1 MITLPVN
8 PEKQDKMAQYM
19 RNQFPFNGVDAVQ
32 RKQIV
37 RSIWQDVKTW
47 SAEELLTEIES
58 YYAQSAREYQYVAI
72 DLAVLAKKKWSQKDL
87 QVFLKL
93 AQEKTWWDSID
104 AWRKVFADYVKLH
117 PDEFDDVAALFVKH
131 ENFWVRRIGINLQLG
146 FKEKTNLDYLTMMI
160 DDDIDTDEF
169 FIQKAIGWSLR
180 EYAKTDQEWVAKFIE
195 THKTT
200 PFATKEAT
208 KHFK

>member
-19 RNQFPFNGVDAVQ
+19 RNQFSFNGVDGVQ

-37 RSIWQDVKTW
+37 RSIWQDAKTW
-47 SAEELLTEIES
+47 SAEELLTEIEN

-104 AWRKVFADYVKLH
+104 AWRKVFTEYVKLH
-117 PDEFDDVAALFVKH
+117 PDEFDEVAAVFVNH
-131 ENFWVRRIGINLQLG
+131 ENFWVRRIGIDLQLG

-160 DDDIDTDEF
+160 DEDIDTDEF

-180 EYAKTDQEWVAKFIE
+180 EYAKTDQEWVAKFVE